1 MFLFRGLYRNCV
13 SQVAV
18 MVCMLMFLFVTSNV
32 VPGFSKFGE
41 KLFQA
46 KNSSIG
52 LILIDS
58 KYESEDDLIQS
69 NENLLY
75 HKTGSSNCKIGSRVY
90 RKCYLKVT
98 VPKHASKKLF
108 IDFGALII

>member
-1 MFLFRGLYRNCV
+1 MFLFRGLCRDCV
-13 SQVAV
+13 SQGAV
-18 MVCMLMFLFVTSNV
+18 MAYMLMFLFVTLNV
-32 VPGFSKFGE
+32 VPGFSKFDE

-52 LILIDS
+52 LILLGS
-58 KYESEDDLIQS
+58 ENESEGDLIQS
-69 NENLLY
+69 DENLLY
-75 HKTGSSNCKIGSRVY
+75 QKTGSSNCKIASQVY
-90 RKCYLKVT
+90 SKCYLKVT